1 MRTVV
6 RQALLIAGKDAKIFF
21 KDRVA
26 VGMSFAFPF
35 LFIIGFT
42 IALAGQGPDD
52 SPLTVVMATQEA
64 AEDSVSRQ
72 IIAELREGGNEGVA
86 VEEMDYAAALA
97 AAENGEIDGF
107 VSFPPDFT
115 ENLRNGVP
123 TNVEAVIGGAPPES
137 QATLRSVAG
146 VIAGETATLQN
157 AISAVA
163 ILAERGRFDMD
174 SVDFDALFSEIPPVI
189 DFAFETVG
197 EIRPFRASNFTLPG
211 YLTMFVFFTAA
222 MSAEAI
228 ARERQTNTLERL
240 MSNGT
245 RREAIVLGKFAGAA
259 SRGAAQLAVMW
270 TVGVLAFRIDL
281 GASPAAVIL
290 VSALMALASA
300 AAGTLLASL
309 VNNVRAASAAGVL
322 LSLTLAPLGG
332 CWWPLFITPEWMQN
346 LAKTTPHGWANT
358 AFNKLMLFGAEFSD
372 VYQEMAA
379 LLVFGAAFLA
389 LALWKFRT
397 ASAG

>member
-6 RQALLIAGKDAKIFF
+6 RQALLIAAKDTKIFF

-35 LFIIGFT
+35 LFVIGFT
-42 IALAGQGPDD
+42 IALGGQGPDD
-52 SPLTVVMATQEA
+52 SPLTVTMATQETS
-64 AEDSVSRQ
+64 EDAVSRQ
-72 IIAELREGGNEGVA
+72 IIAGLRERGEGV
-86 VEEMDYAAALA
+86 VISEMDYAAALA

-107 VSFPPDFT
+107 VSFPPDFS
-115 ENLRNGVP
+115 ENLRNG
-123 TNVEAVIGGAPPES
+123 NGAQASVEAVVGNASAES
-137 QATLRSVAG
+137 EATLRSVADG
-146 VIAGETATLQN
+146 IAGEMATFQT
-157 AISAVA
+157 AISAA
-163 ILAERGRFDMD
+163 SILAQRGQFDME
-174 SVDFDALFSEIPPVI
+174 SVDFEALFSEMPPVI
-189 DFAFETVG
+189 DFATETVG
-197 EIRPFRASNFTLPG
+197 EIKPFRASNFTLPG

-259 SRGAAQLAVMW
+259 QRGAAQLAVMW
-270 TVGVLAFRIDL
+270 TVGILAFRVDL
-281 GASPAAVIL
+281 GASPAAVMLI
-290 VSALMALASA
+290 SALMALASA

-309 VNNVRAASAAGVL
+309 VNNVRAANAAGVL
-322 LSLTLAPLGG
+322 ASLTLAPLGG
-332 CWWPLFITPEWMQN
+332 CWWPLFIAPDWMQN

-358 AFNKLMLFGAEFSD
+358 GFNKLMLFGAEFGD
-372 VYQEMAA
+372 VYQEMIA
-379 LLVFGAAFLA
+379 LALFGAAFLA
-389 LALWKFRT
+389 LALWKFR

>member
-1 MRTVV
+1 MRTAI
-6 RQALLIAGKDAKIFF
+6 RQALLIAAKDTKIFF

-42 IALAGQGPDD
+42 IALGGQGPDD
-52 SPLTVVMATQEA
+52 SPLTLAMATQET
-64 AEDSVSRQ
+64 AEDSASRR
-72 IIAELREGGNEGVA
+72 IIAGMREREDVA
-86 VEEMDYAAALA
+86 VVEMDYEAALA

-107 VSFPPDFT
+107 LSFPPDFT
-115 ENLRNGVP
+115 ERLRNGVP
-123 TNVEAVIGGAPPES
+123 TSVETVIGDASPES
-137 QATLRSVAG
+137 EAALRGAADAVAG
-146 VIAGETATLQN
+146 ELIPLQN
-157 AISAVA
+157 AIGAAA
-163 ILAERGRFDMD
+163 ILSERNGFDMA
-174 SVDFDALFSEIPPVI
+174 SVDFDALFERIPPSV

-211 YLTMFVFFTAA
+211 YLTMFLFFTAA

-245 RREAIVLGKFAGAA
+245 RRESIVFGKFAGAA
-259 SRGAAQLAVMW
+259 CRGAAQLAVLW
-270 TVGVLAFRIDL
+270 TVGILAFGVDL
-281 GASPAAVIL
+281 GASPPAVIL
-290 VSALMALASA
+290 ISALMALASA

-322 LSLTLAPLGG
+322 ASLTLAPLGG

-346 LAKTTPHGWANT
+346 LAKTTPHGWANS
-358 AFNKLMLFGAEFSD
+358 AFNKLMLFGAEFGD

-379 LLVFGAAFLA
+379 LTLFGAAFLA

-397 ASAG
+397 GAAN